1 METFVPEMQYEYNEF
16 GKLIMATVASI
27 SGDHYY
33 FMDGR
38 VETMEIEY
46 PGKKISKVTY
56 LDGNGNK
63 LYCEEYECILMDT
76 Q

>member
-1 METFVPEMQYEYNEF
+1 MPSEKVCLNGVQNGMYKRIWKHLFRKCRNAEMQYEYNEF

-46 PGKKISKVTY
+46 PGK
-56 LDGNGNK
+56 N
-63 LYCEEYECILMDT
+63 
-76 Q
+76 